1 MTFGAILKNC
11 RERAG
16 LTQEQLAE
24 MLHRSRS
31 CISKIEADK
40 KTLDAATLIRWGD
53 ATSAKEVV
61 CAIVYGIDPN
71 LIMQHM
77 QTFLSLFG
85 SGFITFFY

>member
-1 MTFGAILKNC
+1 MSFGAILKSC

-24 MLHRSRS
+24 LLHRSRS
-31 CISKIEADK
+31 CISKIESDK

-53 ATSAKEVV
+53 VTSAKEVV

-71 LIMQHM
+71 VIIQNM
-77 QTFLSLFG
+77 QTFLSLVG
-85 SGFITFFY
+85 GGLILWI